1 MKMAM
6 NRFGIYI
13 ETEDGTQH
21 GPFRV
26 TYRHRTQAEKTCKAR
41 GIDGNSNEAELWLAW
56 LVARDQDGTPFAG
69 LDREAFTEAIFD
81 YTVQRLEPD
90 TADELDPTPPAL

>member
-1 MKMAM
+1 MAM

-13 ETEDGTQH
+13 ETHDGTEH

-41 GIDGNSNEAELWLAW
+41 GIDGNSNEAELWLSW
-56 LVARDQDGTPFAG
+56 IVAREQEGTPFHG
-69 LDREAFTEAIFD
+69 LDREAFAEAILD
-81 YTVQRLEPD
+81 YTVQRLD
-90 TADELDPTPPAL
+90 AQDADQDELDPTPPAL

>member
-6 NRFGIYI
+6 NRFGVYV
-13 ETEDGTQH
+13 ETHDGTEY

-41 GIDGNSNEAELWLAW
+41 GIDGNSGEAEQLLAW
-56 LVARDQDGTPFAG
+56 LVARDQADTPFYG
-69 LDREAFTEAIFD
+69 LDREQFAESIFD
-81 YTVQRLEPD
+81 YTVQHIEPEK
-90 TADELDPTPPAL
+90 ADELDPTPPAL